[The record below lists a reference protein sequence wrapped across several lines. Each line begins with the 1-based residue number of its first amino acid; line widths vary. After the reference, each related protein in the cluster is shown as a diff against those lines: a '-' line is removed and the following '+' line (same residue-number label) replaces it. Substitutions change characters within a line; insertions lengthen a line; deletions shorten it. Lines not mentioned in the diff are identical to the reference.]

1 MKITDRLRHEK
12 NKIRDRLYDLLRS
25 ARPGKSQKQDH
36 GFTLVELLIVI
47 TILPIV
53 VGAISVGLLS
63 VFSLHTNVSNR
74 ISDSANSQILSAY
87 FIKDVQ
93 SADQVNTQTS
103 SSPQCGTGTQL
114 LGLTWNS
121 SQTIIS
127 YIISSGTNGTTTTYS
142 LVRQKCTAGNSTPV
156 SSTTLISDIAS
167 NQPPPSIA
175 CSATAQSCAAST
187 SWISTAG
194 VSGVTFNILE
204 LASNYSFSLTAT
216 PRLWTSLSG
225 GLPSGGAPYAPFTI
239 LDPTSCNALQAGQGT
254 ISINVGSGTG
264 NGILG
269 IESTCPGTVSV
280 SNGGTISASSV
291 ITGDTLLNSIAP
303 NSKATYPGTE
313 YYNNKFA
320 NPFSSLTPPTK
331 PSGSDQTC
339 SSSTSTGTSG
349 TKTITYSC
357 PSGIYASPPSF
368 STTDT
373 TVIDFTG
380 PGSYW
385 FQQGIS
391 VPNNAT
397 INFSSGSYIFDG
409 TNPLTTGN
417 NVSANGSNVLLYIE
431 SGPVSL
437 GNNTNFSLTPESGYQ
452 NVVIWD
458 AVKGGTFSIGNN
470 TDVQSN
476 LTLEGGIYI
485 PYGTLITG
493 SNVSINTTFLE
504 TDTANFGNNVN
515 LTVSSP

>member
-1 MKITDRLRHEK
+1 MNIAGGLSFSEK
-12 NKIRDRLYDLLRS
+12 AIRDRLRYLVRTVRMS
-25 ARPGKSQKQDH
+25 KYQKQDS
-36 GFTLVELLIVI
+36 GFTLVELLIVV
-47 TILPIV
+47 TILPMV

-87 FIKDVQ
+87 FVKDVQ
-93 SADQVNTQTS
+93 SADQITTQQS
-103 SSPQCGTGTQL
+103 SSPQCGIGTQL
-114 LGLTWNS
+114 MGLSWNS
-121 SQTIIS
+121 SQTVIS
-127 YIISSGTNGTTTTYS
+127 YIMSSGTNGTTTTYS
-142 LVRQKCTAGNSTPV
+142 LVRQKCTAGNSTPI
-156 SSTTLISDIAS
+156 SSITLISDIAS
-167 NQPPPSIA
+167 SQSPPSIA
-175 CSATAQSCAAST
+175 CSSTAQSCAAST

-194 VSGVTFNILE
+194 VSGVTFKILE
-204 LASNYSFSLTAT
+204 VASNYSFSLTAT

-269 IESTCPGTVSV
+269 IESTCPGTVTV

-303 NSKATYPGTE
+303 NSNATYPSSE
-313 YYNNKFA
+313 YYNSKFA

-339 SSSTSTGTSG
+339 TSSTSTGSSG

-380 PGSYW
+380 PGTYW

-409 TNPLTTGN
+409 TSPLTTGN

-431 SGPVSL
+431 SGPVNL
-437 GNNTNFSLTPESGYQ
+437 GNNTNFSLTAGSGYQ

-458 AVKGGTFSIGNN
+458 AVNGGTLTIGNN
-470 TDVQSN
+470 TNVQSN

-485 PYGTLITG
+485 PYGTIITG
-493 SNVSINTTFLE
+493 SNVSISTSFLE
-504 TDTANFGNNVN
+504 TNTANFGNNVN
-515 LTVSSP
+515 LTVNSP